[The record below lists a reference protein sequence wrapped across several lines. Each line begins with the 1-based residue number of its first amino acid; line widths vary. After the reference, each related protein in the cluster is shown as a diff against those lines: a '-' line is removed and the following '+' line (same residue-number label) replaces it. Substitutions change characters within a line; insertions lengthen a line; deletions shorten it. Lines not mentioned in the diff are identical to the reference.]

1 MSKKIMKSSSCRW
14 VKPKRTNSVTPE
26 WFPPDMLPILAQR
39 IWRETQR
46 RGEIISPA
54 CRTTQCLRL
63 KQYLVFPGWKDMLI
77 WRKNN
82 SHPQWAE
89 WWSKSSSQQVTIWKK
104 NKNLKAGACA
114 LASTLKIIDLGK
126 DLANDLFS
134 RTTQILSN
142 GYGNMIYFP
151 LGGSFLFMEK

>member
-26 WFPPDMLPILAQR
+26 WFPSVMLPVLAQR

-54 CRTTQCLRL
+54 CRITQCLRL
-63 KQYLVFPGWKDMLI
+63 KQDLVFPGWIDMLI
-77 WRKNN
+77 WRQKITATLNGQIDDQKAVA
-82 SHPQWAE
+82 SRLLLE
-89 WWSKSSSQQVTIWKK
+89 K
-104 NKNLKAGACA
+104 NKNGKKKRINLKAGACA
-114 LASTLKIIDLGK
+114 LASTLKRIDLGK

-134 RTTQILSN
+134 RTIRILSN
-142 GYGNMIYFP
+142 RYGNMI
-151 LGGSFLFMEK
+151 